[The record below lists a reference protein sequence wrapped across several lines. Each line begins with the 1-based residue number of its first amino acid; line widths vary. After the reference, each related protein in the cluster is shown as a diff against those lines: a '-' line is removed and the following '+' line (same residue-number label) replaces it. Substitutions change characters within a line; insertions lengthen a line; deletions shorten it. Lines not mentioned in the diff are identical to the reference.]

1 MIEFSPKGK
10 EEVFIKQSRKDPLM
24 AKDIGQVTGMI
35 FMPSA
40 SGYLFP
46 RLLRQGVIDHE
57 KENGVGFDLK
67 GFKKVFHSHPN
78 QVFLVPDII
87 SQKSSKTG
95 EGSLPGRLD
104 KSLNGG
110 GSMRFLTQ
118 LDKPDNIGTKKF
130 KRRA

>member
-1 MIEFSPKGK
+1 
-10 EEVFIKQSRKDPLM
+10 M
-24 AKDIGQVTGMI
+24 AKDIGHLMGMI

-57 KENGVGFDLK
+57 KEHGVGFDLK

-87 SQKSSKTG
+87 SKKRVKLTG
-95 EGSLPGRLD
+95 FLGRLD
-104 KSLNGG
+104 KGLNGG
-110 GSMRFLTQ
+110 GGMSL
-118 LDKPDNIGTKKF
+118 LPIG
-130 KRRA
+130 